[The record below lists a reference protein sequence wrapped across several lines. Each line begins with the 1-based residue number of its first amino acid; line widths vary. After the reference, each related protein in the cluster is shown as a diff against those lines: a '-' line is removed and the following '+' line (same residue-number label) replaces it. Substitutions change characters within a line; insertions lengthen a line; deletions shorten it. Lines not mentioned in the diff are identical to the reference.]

1 MRART
6 VVVSVLSVVSL
17 CTACT
22 APASSQSG
30 IQAKIVTAEPYDY
43 SADIEAKNMGYPAV
57 YFPKTKKTTDW
68 SRGRPARRGEVEGVV
83 VDGPTVE
90 LCGGSCDK

>member
-1 MRART
+1 MRAPT

-17 CTACT
+17 CSACA
-22 APASSQSG
+22 APANRQSG
-30 IQAKIVTAEPYDY
+30 FQAKIVTAEPYDY
-43 SADIEAKNMGYPAV
+43 SADIEAKELGYPEV
-57 YFPKTKKTTDW
+57 YFPKTRKSTDW
-68 SRGRPARRGEVEGVV
+68 SRGRTARRGEVEGVV